1 MITLLIVP
9 LMITPADPSV
19 DDHATGSQRSA
30 DPLTVGHTVRVS
42 QLMIT
47 LLILPLMITSADPS
61 VDDHSSVDHSVQ
73 QITDCESHCPRIAQ
87 TADHR

>member
-1 MITLLIVP
+1 MLPWMITS
-9 LMITPADPSV
+9 TDTFD
-19 DDHATGSQRSA
+19 DDHATA
-30 DPLTVGHTVRVS
+30 DSKVRQTPLTVGHTVRVS

-47 LLILPLMITSADPS
+47 LLILPHMITSADPS